1 MTDRYRAVL
10 MWPLWR
16 TFVSEGAMPTSMTDY
31 EDISAVARARDQLGV
46 HLVAAQ
52 RPLLGGTP
60 VASEEHVPGDQPLQP
75 DDLRRIEEPH
85 LVEARAPPPTPHL
98 RREGSCLPRPRAA
111 LRPGRRSRR
120 VRPTGWCRTH
130 PHWFAGCRGL
140 PSFATAAELTQS
152 ATPRQLPGPG
162 ARRRVGLLR
171 DPRRPRDQAEDL
183 ANRLGPQP
191 QMPLGVPLAIP
202 HRTRTNPARR
212 DWTNRVHDGSR
223 GCRPGREGSV
233 MLRRLAAG

>member
-1 MTDRYRAVL
+1 

-60 VASEEHVPGDQPLQP
+60 VASEEHVPGDQPLQ
-75 DDLRRIEEPH
+75 LEVVRRIEEPH

-98 RREGSCLPRPRAA
+98 PREGSCLSRPRAA
-111 LRPGRRSRR
+111 PRPGRRSRR

-130 PHWFAGCRGL
+130 PHWPTGTRGGC
-140 PSFATAAELTQS
+140 A
-152 ATPRQLPGPG
+152 
-162 ARRRVGLLR
+162 
-171 DPRRPRDQAEDL
+171 DL
-183 ANRLGPQP
+183 EQ
-191 QMPLGVPLAIP
+191 
-202 HRTRTNPARR
+202 T
-212 DWTNRVHDGSR
+212 
-223 GCRPGREGSV
+223 
-233 MLRRLAAG
+233 